1 MFSTLWLSSGSNWHL
16 LALALLWHA
25 ARLKD
30 ICGPG
35 KTVATFGTGAVLAG
49 KIIGLV
55 VLAAMLKD
63 GIGGPVETGASV
75 GKIFCGTVDGG
86 AALFFTLDV
95 IRAVMC

>member
-1 MFSTLWLSSGSNWHL
+1 MLYSLPHVKIGRARTRLLFSTLWLSSGSTWHW

-30 ICGPG
+30 MCGPG

-63 GIGGPVETGASV
+63 GIGGPVKTGATV
-75 GKIFCGTVDGG
+75 GKIG
-86 AALFFTLDV
+86 
-95 IRAVMC
+95 